1 MNLANYDGKCV
12 RIITTWG
19 EVFEGVVSYDDR
31 EYAFHEYGRDQEA
44 LHLTP
49 ILLFKNDILNVISL
63 EDVDGPFG
71 HYSEKYGLLEE
82 KCLEWGTDMI
92 DEVFESEDDVQILRM
107 LACMNDHFQSL
118 VDRAV
123 PGLAPWRSKNSTWQ
137 AEDDDENEQGPVY
150 WGELEI
156 MLNTLV
162 KYNENEE
169 VVKEAKSLLDRLSL
183 SIVFPPEPE

>member
-1 MNLANYDGKCV
+1 
-12 RIITTWG
+12 
-19 EVFEGVVSYDDR
+19 
-31 EYAFHEYGRDQEA
+31 
-44 LHLTP
+44 
-49 ILLFKNDILNVISL
+49 
-63 EDVDGPFG
+63 
-71 HYSEKYGLLEE
+71 
-82 KCLEWGTDMI
+82 MI

-123 PGLAPWRSKNSTWQ
+123 PGLAPWRSKNSTCQ
-137 AEDDDENEQGPVY
+137 AKEDEENEQGPVY

-169 VVKEAKSLLDRLSL
+169 VVKEAKSLLDRLIEGL
-183 SIVFPPEPE
+183 EQKT